1 MTVRS
6 RARAWLK
13 LLRDALA
20 SALGAPDY
28 AAYLAHERTHHPERA
43 PLAYAEF
50 FRKRQ
55 LARYGDDGPPRCC

>member
-1 MTVRS
+1 VLR
-6 RARAWLK
+6 

-28 AAYLAHERTHHPERA
+28 AAYLEHERTHHPGRV
-43 PLAYAEF
+43 PLEYAEF

-55 LARYGDDGPPRCC
+55 LRRYGGDGPPRCC